1 MLEFRWHGRA
11 GQGIITAIRLLAS
24 SAILEGKYVQAF
36 PQFGPERIGAPI
48 VGYCRISETPIT
60 LHGPIESPDVVAV
73 LDPTIIGLVDVV
85 GGLKHDGVI
94 VVNSKDDPGRLA
106 AKLGVTRTYTIDA
119 TGISLDIMGS
129 GRAVNIAVMGAVT
142 RVTGIVSRE
151 SLVKVLSERFT
162 GRILDMNLK
171 VLDRSLKEVK
181 GVEG

>member
-85 GGLKHDGVI
+85 EGLKRDGI
-94 VVNSKDDPGRLA
+94 MVVNSKDDPRKLA
-106 AKLGVTRTYTIDA
+106 AKLGVARTYTIDA

-142 RVTGIVSRE
+142 GVTGIVSRE

>member
-60 LHGPIESPDVVAV
+60 LHGPIESPDVVAI

>member
-24 SAILEGKYVQAF
+24 SAIIEGKYVQAF
-36 PQFGPERIGAPI
+36 PHFGPERIGAPI

-73 LDPTIIGLVDVV
+73 LDPTILGLVNVAE
-85 GGLKHDGVI
+85 GLKPNGII
-94 VVNSKDDPGRLA
+94 VVNSRDDPRRIA
-106 AKLGVTRTYTIDA
+106 AKLGVARTYTVDA
-119 TGISLDIMGS
+119 TGICLDTMGS

-151 SLVKVLSERFT
+151 SLIKVLSERFT
-162 GRILDMNLK
+162 GKILEMNLN
-171 VLDRSLKEVK
+171 VLDRSFTEVR
-181 GVEG
+181 GIEA

>member
-60 LHGPIESPDVVAV
+60 LHGPIESPDIVAV

-85 GGLKHDGVI
+85 EGLKRDGI
-94 VVNSKDDPGRLA
+94 MVVNSKDDPRKLA
-106 AKLGVTRTYTIDA
+106 AKLGVARTYTIDA

-142 RVTGIVSRE
+142 GVTGIVSRE
-151 SLVKVLSERFT
+151 SLVKVLSERFI